1 MCPSKNE
8 GLLLRNEER
17 SDTGTVVSDF
27 HEHYSKLSSWA
38 YRQRF
43 TTRSAKSP
51 TELPSISEEEP
62 KVQRGEIPCPGLNK
76 IPEQSQVLKPV
87 LGTEVKLLALC
98 PLSCQHSGTFLLVLR
113 LFLSLSHFLL
123 SFFWALGNWHFGAFF
138 IYELNNRI

>member
-43 TTRSAKSP
+43 TTWSAKSP

-76 IPEQSQVLKPV
+76 IPEQSQVPKPA
-87 LGTEVKLLALC
+87 LGTEVKLLALR
-98 PLSCQHSGTFLLVLR
+98 PLSCQHSGPFFWFLDC
-113 LFLSLSHFLL
+113 SSHFPIFPSPFSGL
-123 SFFWALGNWHFGAFF
+123 
-138 IYELNNRI
+138 